1 MQKED
6 VSQNRLSQTEGSKH
20 IHLSEL
26 AGELVDQT
34 APAPARHNDLESPGG
49 DSGAVSS
56 LPRRISSSGL
66 VYESLP
72 TRFLSVGLQRCGPAP
87 HLSHPWNRG
96 PIR

>member
-6 VSQNRLSQTEGSKH
+6 VSQNRLSQTEGSTH

-26 AGELVDQT
+26 AGELVGQT
-34 APAPARHNDLESPGG
+34 ALARHNDLESPDG